1 MGFAFLGINFIGNYW
16 KGDALMD
23 HWINII
29 PLIIIAAA
37 CYLMLIVN
45 KWQKALLS
53 CGMIYLSAFLIMLQF
68 WSFNFSL
75 VKLISGLMALVIIGL
90 SLIKRFHNPT
100 EQNKARLIF
109 RLSAYSLILLIMVF
123 MSSGVT
129 QNLSIPLEIVL
140 ASFIMIGFAIFQLG
154 ISQEP
159 YKVFLAI
166 MTFLLGFELIFTTN
180 ESSLLINGLLSMIT
194 LLISVVGGYII
205 VNEFESSEE

>member
-1 MGFAFLGINFIGNYW
+1 
-16 KGDALMD
+16 MD